1 VTRLPSYIA
10 NMLATIH
17 LPPPEPGKRISLVAL
32 DNALAG
38 VVFARR
44 ATIITELKRAHLI

>member
-1 VTRLPSYIA
+1 MTRIA
-10 NMLATIH
+10 QYLADILSSIH
-17 LPPPEPGKRISLVAL
+17 LAPPEPGKTISLLAL